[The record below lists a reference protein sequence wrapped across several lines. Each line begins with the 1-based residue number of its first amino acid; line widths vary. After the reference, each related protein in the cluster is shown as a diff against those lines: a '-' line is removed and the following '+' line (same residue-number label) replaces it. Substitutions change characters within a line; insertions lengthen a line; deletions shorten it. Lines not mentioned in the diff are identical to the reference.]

1 MLANTLQLV
10 YAILDGDTL
19 VAVKATALV
28 VRLAYKLRETEAK
41 THEWTVGDF

>member
-1 MLANTLQLV
+1 MLGNTLKEV
-10 YAILDGDTL
+10 YAIFDGDTL
-19 VAVKATALV
+19 LAVKATALV